1 MHTQQQ
7 IHPTDILLANK
18 RSERG
23 EFFVNL
29 FEYCNLS
36 CSFCWQDHDS
46 KVGMDS
52 IVRNA
57 DNVIRQ
63 IVASPLDGF
72 DVNIMGGEL
81 FCDEINDDVFGDYEE
96 FVLRIDEQAREHNKR
111 CTYNWV
117 TNLVYSDVDRVTAL
131 IDELR
136 SYEIDTN
143 LTTSYDSAGRF
154 NKKTL
159 RVFLN
164 NLEKTSDYIKTIGV
178 VLTKPTI
185 ERLLK
190 DDDEVLKYLYKDFTL
205 FFDYYSPE
213 KNAEKM
219 APSDE
224 LLLKGLIF
232 LVDNYPK
239 AGPIYDWINNFHNKM
254 TCRSSN
260 VVLPTGETGK
270 CRVLLNKEQH
280 KDFSTPINFVSNNNM
295 ELTFIEKNLCISCEY
310 FDRCGLGCYLHS
322 DFLRRATLPE
332 CVFKMMFDYITK
344 GIRPDAINT

>member
-1 MHTQQQ
+1 MSEHQTTLPPHSQ
-7 IHPTDILLANK
+7 DDLDAVGAILASK

-81 FCDEINDDVFGDYEE
+81 FCDEINDDVFRDYEE

-117 TNLVYSDVDRVTAL
+117 TNLVYSDVDRVTDL

-154 NKKTL
+154 NQKTL
-159 RVFLN
+159 HTFLR
-164 NLEKTSDYIKTIGV
+164 NLGKTSDYIKTVGV

-190 DDDEVLKYLYKDFTL
+190 DDDEVLKYLYANFTL
-205 FFDYYSPE
+205 FFDYFAVLF
-213 KNAEKM
+213 NH
-219 APSDE
+219 
-224 LLLKGLIF
+224 IVF
-232 LVDNYPK
+232 LHILN
-239 AGPIYDWINNFHNKM
+239 G
-254 TCRSSN
+254 
-260 VVLPTGETGK
+260 LPT
-270 CRVLLNKEQH
+270 
-280 KDFSTPINFVSNNNM
+280 PITNVKQWTRQAFFF
-295 ELTFIEKNLCISCEY
+295 EAY
-310 FDRCGLGCYLHS
+310 
-322 DFLRRATLPE
+322 
-332 CVFKMMFDYITK
+332 
-344 GIRPDAINT
+344 